1 MYKFNLVQVL
11 ENRFLTKLVETFK
24 QNEATRFERLGKY
37 YMGENETIRF
47 RKMDVTKPNNKI
59 SHGFARYIT
68 NMATSYFLGKPVR
81 YHVDEDEE
89 FQEVLNDYLD
99 DTYNQH
105 YEVAKEMSKTGVAYE
120 LLYINESGQLKS
132 KKYNAGEWI
141 PVYSVDPDEF
151 LECAIHIWSVFD
163 LEGKALYEHAD
174 VYDKEQ
180 IRHYIREARHG
191 EVFQLS
197 GSEPHFLSDVPVIVY
212 WNNEEQ
218 LGDYEP
224 VIPLI
229 DAYDRAQ
236 SDTANDM
243 DYFTDAY
250 LAIVGAS
257 GGFMDADGNEIS
269 HHEAGQSLRNNRV
282 LFLDEKGNAFFLT
295 KEGNDSANEHYKSR
309 LFKDL
314 FFTSQVP
321 PMTDESF
328 AGDLSGIAIRYK
340 LIGLEQ
346 LAIMKENKFRLAQQ
360 KKLKIMTDHINLREQ
375 KQFDASKIRQIYER
389 NFIDNTKE
397 MIENAARL
405 EGMVSRETQLS
416 TLPSGI
422 VDNPMLELKRME
434 EETKAG
440 EGLFME
446 EME

>member
-1 MYKFNLVQVL
+1 MYKFSVEQVL
-11 ENRFLTKLVETFK
+11 ENGFLTKLVAKFK
-24 QNEATRFERLGKY
+24 DNEAKRFEMLNKY
-37 YMGENETIRF
+37 YLGRNEKIDLRQ
-47 RKMDVTKPNNKI
+47 MDTGKPNNKI

-81 YHVDEDEE
+81 YYVDDDAE
-89 FQEVLNDYLD
+89 FQEAMNDCLD

-120 LLYINESGQLKS
+120 LLYVNESGQLKS
-132 KKYNAGEWI
+132 KKYDAGEWI
-141 PVYSVDPDEF
+141 PVYSVHPDEF
-151 LECAIHIWSVFD
+151 LECAIHIWSVYD
-163 LEGKALYEHAD
+163 LDGDLKFEHAD

-180 IRHYIREARHG
+180 IWHYTREAQQG
-191 EVFQLS
+191 KVFQLS

-218 LGDYEP
+218 LGDYEA

-250 LAIVGAS
+250 LAIVGAG
-257 GGFMDADGNEIS
+257 GGFTDADGNEIS
-269 HHEAGQSLRNNRV
+269 NNEASQSLRNNRV

-295 KEGNDSANEHYKSR
+295 KEGNDSANENYKSR

-360 KKLKIMTDHINLREQ
+360 KKLKMMTDHINLREQ
-375 KQFDASKIRQIYER
+375 KRFDASKIRQIYER

-397 MIENAARL
+397 MIENAAKL

-422 VDNPMLELKRME
+422 VENPMLELKRME
-434 EETKAG
+434 EETKAS

-446 EME
+446 EVE

>member
-1 MYKFNLVQVL
+1 MYKFSLQQVL
-11 ENRFLTKLVETFK
+11 ENAFLTRLVGKFK
-24 QNEATRFERLGKY
+24 ENEAKRFERLEKY
-37 YMGENETIRF
+37 YLGENETIRL
-47 RKMDVTKPNNKI
+47 RQMDTGKPNNKI

-68 NMATSYFLGKPVR
+68 NMATSYFLGKPIR
-81 YHVDEDEE
+81 YHVDEDDA
-89 FQEVLNDYLD
+89 FQQMLNRYID

-105 YEVAKEMSKTGVAYE
+105 YEIAKEMSKSGIAYE
-120 LLYINESGQLKS
+120 LLYVDEGGKLKS
-132 KKYNAGEWI
+132 KKYGAGEWI
-141 PVYSVDPDEF
+141 PVYSVRPDEF
-151 LECAIHIWSVFD
+151 LECAIHIWSSFD
-163 LEGKALYEHAD
+163 LEGKVTFEYAD
-174 VYDKEQ
+174 VYDKDKIWHFVKEG
-180 IRHYIREARHG
+180 RKKKR
-191 EVFQLS
+191 FQLF
-197 GSEPHFLSDVPVIVY
+197 GDEPHFLSDVPVVVY
-212 WNNEEQ
+212 WNNEER

-229 DAYDRAQ
+229 DAYDRSQ

-257 GGFMDADGNEIS
+257 GGFTDADGNEIS
-269 HHEAGQSLRNNRV
+269 NNEASQSLRNNRV

-295 KEGNDSANEHYKSR
+295 KEGNDGANEHYKSR

-346 LAIMKENKFRLAQQ
+346 LAIMKENKFRLAQK
-360 KKLKIMTDHINLREQ
+360 KKLKIMTDYINLREQ
-375 KQFDASKIRQIYER
+375 KHFDASKVRQIYER

-397 MIENAARL
+397 MIENSMKL
-405 EGMVSRETQLS
+405 EGMVSKETQLS
-416 TLPSGI
+416 TLPSSI
-422 VDNPMLELKRME
+422 VESPLLELKRME
-434 EETKAG
+434 EEVKNS

-446 EME
+446 MEA